1 MSDIK
6 TSRIRLF
13 KPLPKRLNLYPEK
26 SFRFSSGFLKIACIF
41 AAAFYLVFGVVSAP
55 AAQNEAERKALED
68 QLFALESQ
76 IEEYEAT
83 ITEYKKQGTTLKSEI
98 SSLNAKVQ
106 KINLQIRSIN
116 LSLQK
121 LDGEILKNKSKITT
135 IEQSINL
142 NKSALVKAVQQVYEN
157 ESASLL
163 MVLLKN
169 DTLSEF
175 FGDINNWFEV
185 QEDLSATLK
194 RVTKLRLTLL
204 DEKEAL
210 AIKRNDAAALK
221 AAQAAQQASVAQIK
235 EQKTKILEVTKGQ
248 ESKYQELLKTTKKT
262 ASEIRSRIFEFL
274 GGGEMTF
281 EEAYQFAKFAEKA
294 TGIRAA
300 FILAILDKESALG
313 QNVGKC
319 GYKTA
324 MHPTRDVPIFL
335 VLTASLGINPESIT
349 VSCANRDGAYGGA
362 MGPAQ
367 FIPSTWK
374 LYQGRVSEITGSN
387 PPSPWRNGDAITA
400 TAVYLKDASAGCNNT
415 YSKQGDIERCAAA
428 KYYAG
433 SRWRSHFWGYGDRVF
448 NKAQQF
454 QQDIDILN
462 S

>member
-1 MSDIK
+1 MPFKRPRPKVLSDIK

-26 SFRFSSGFLKIACIF
+26 SFRFSSGFLKIVCIF
-41 AAAFYLVFGVVSAP
+41 VAAFYLVFGVVSAP
-55 AAQNEAERKALED
+55 AAQNDAERKALED
-68 QLFALESQ
+68 QLSALEAQ
-76 IEEYEAT
+76 IEEYETT

-121 LDGEILKNKSKITT
+121 LDGEILQNKNKITT

-142 NKSALVKAVQQVYEN
+142 NKSALIKAIQQVYEN
-157 ESASLL
+157 EGASLL
-163 MVLLKN
+163 VVLLKN

-274 GGGEMTF
+274 GGGEM
-281 EEAYQFAKFAEKA
+281 
-294 TGIRAA
+294 
-300 FILAILDKESALG
+300 
-313 QNVGKC
+313 
-319 GYKTA
+319 
-324 MHPTRDVPIFL
+324 
-335 VLTASLGINPESIT
+335 
-349 VSCANRDGAYGGA
+349 
-362 MGPAQ
+362 
-367 FIPSTWK
+367 
-374 LYQGRVSEITGSN
+374 
-387 PPSPWRNGDAITA
+387 
-400 TAVYLKDASAGCNNT
+400 
-415 YSKQGDIERCAAA
+415 
-428 KYYAG
+428 
-433 SRWRSHFWGYGDRVF
+433 
-448 NKAQQF
+448 
-454 QQDIDILN
+454 
-462 S
+462 

>member
-1 MSDIK
+1 M
-6 TSRIRLF
+6 
-13 KPLPKRLNLYPEK
+13 
-26 SFRFSSGFLKIACIF
+26 
-41 AAAFYLVFGVVSAP
+41 
-55 AAQNEAERKALED
+55 
-68 QLFALESQ
+68 
-76 IEEYEAT
+76 
-83 ITEYKKQGTTLKSEI
+83 
-98 SSLNAKVQ
+98 
-106 KINLQIRSIN
+106 
-116 LSLQK
+116 
-121 LDGEILKNKSKITT
+121 DGEILKNKSKITT

-400 TAVYLKDASAGCNNT
+400 TAVYLKDASAGCDNI

-433 SRWRSHFWGYGDRVF
+433 SRWRNHFWGYGDRVF